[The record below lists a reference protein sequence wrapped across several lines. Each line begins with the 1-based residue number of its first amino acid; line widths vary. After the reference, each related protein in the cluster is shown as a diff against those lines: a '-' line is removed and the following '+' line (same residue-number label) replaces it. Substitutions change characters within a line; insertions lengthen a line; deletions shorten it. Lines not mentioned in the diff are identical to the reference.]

1 MPKNYRATAASIR
14 TAYGHR
20 LRPADYRELTALHS
34 VPEVVA
40 YLKETPAYSEVL
52 SGLEPSITHRG
63 YVEMLL
69 RRNLFTQCIHFCGME
84 QLRKA
89 PFFRFFLYEYEIR
102 ELFRAIRLGP
112 QGYISAMD
120 TWLAP
125 YLVFS
130 QEKLARAET
139 REDIINVCAHTMY
152 APILRKYLSKNAEP
166 VNYTELEIA
175 LRACCLSQILQEAA
189 SALTGS
195 DLDALR
201 ELIGE
206 QVDLINLINAYR
218 LKSVFHT
225 DRDTLRGMMLPIAGK
240 LPKRILEQ
248 LYDAPDLA
256 AFDDVLSGTR
266 YGRLMDDLP
275 DTPDSMRVELA
286 FQTLRG
292 RTARAKLHFS
302 GHAAVSMYAYH
313 ILNRIEI
320 ENLITIIEGI
330 RYQKPVSDIQSL
342 LVITE
347 PS

>member
-1 MPKNYRATAASIR
+1 MPNNYRATAALIR

-20 LRPADYRELTALHS
+20 LRPADYRDLTSLHS

-40 YLKETPAYSEVL
+40 FLKDTPAYSEVL
-52 SGLEPSITHRG
+52 SGLEPTIAHRG

-69 RRNLFTQCIHFCGME
+69 RRNLFTQCLHFCAME

-112 QGYISAMD
+112 DGYISAMD

-125 YLVFS
+125 YLDFS
-130 QEKLARAET
+130 QEKLARATAPAE
-139 REDIINVCAHTMY
+139 IIAVCAHTMY
-152 APILRKYLSKNAEP
+152 APILRKYLTQPA
-166 VNYTELEIA
+166 VNYTEMEIA
-175 LRACCLSQILQEAA
+175 LRACCLSQIMKEAE
-189 SALTGS
+189 SALHGS

-225 DRDTLRGMMLPIAGK
+225 DRETLRSMMLPIPGK
-240 LPKRILEQ
+240 LPKRLLEQ

-256 AFDDVLSGTR
+256 AFNDVLSGTR
-266 YGRLMDDLP
+266 YGRLMEDLP
-275 DTPDSMRVELA
+275 DAPDSMRVELA